1 MSFSSISNQSMRVTN
16 QDVELEWEEKK
27 KKEEKNHSKE
37 PSKQPTLHQSIEWS
51 QPYRRDFPRC
61 KKQDTSLVDMIAV
74 DIQPTFIVEDK
85 WFQKFVNALDHRYAC
100 PS

>member
-1 MSFSSISNQSMRVTN
+1 
-16 QDVELEWEEKK
+16 
-27 KKEEKNHSKE
+27 
-37 PSKQPTLHQSIEWS
+37 
-51 QPYRRDFPRC
+51 
-61 KKQDTSLVDMIAV
+61 MIAV